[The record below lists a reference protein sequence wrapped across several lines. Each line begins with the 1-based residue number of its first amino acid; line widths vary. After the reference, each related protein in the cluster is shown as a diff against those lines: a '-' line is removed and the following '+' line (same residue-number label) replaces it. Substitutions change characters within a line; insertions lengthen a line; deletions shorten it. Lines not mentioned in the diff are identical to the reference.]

1 MRLTPLQGEREGPSK
16 SRRLCRL
23 QGIGPAVPAPRDL
36 TRCLRSGQVVEV
48 HFRRLVDRPRPLAD
62 GTRPE
67 IAESERQLDLSA
79 PRGSGLEVEQLQVAR
94 REAEELRRVV

>member
-23 QGIGPAVPAPRDL
+23 QGIGPVVPTQRRP

-48 HFRRLVDRPRPLAD
+48 HLRRLVDRPRSLAD

-67 IAESERQLDLSA
+67 IAESERELDPPA
-79 PRGSGLEVEQLQVAR
+79 PRGSGLEVEQLQVAW